1 MMNKERLFK
10 VIIKLSIN
18 DFLKI
23 HQRFSDEI
31 KIVNKKG
38 NDYYLKLNESD
49 LVVLDNYDIPYE
61 IINYQGVK
69 LLLTS
74 IKRHLS
80 IIIGLFILI
89 VFLYIQTFSVR
100 AIRFSSE
107 TKDNERIEKL
117 IRKYFKDYYIFEV
130 FSGNIQE
137 LNYELRKEFSH
148 FEWISV
154 DKKGTVLY
162 VKVLEPSIINK
173 QIQTVEGYGDLIA
186 KKDGIIKMY
195 QIRHGLPLV
204 TYNQFVR
211 KGELLVTGN
220 LRYNYHD
227 ESAFYVPSEGVVYA
241 EVWETVNVTVPKQL
255 IETSYTGRIKTKKV
269 LYLFGFQ
276 ITIKEVDSLYEKYDT
291 EEKLDVISVM
301 KYKIPIGW
309 KKIHYLEKSDI
320 ISIYDEDTSLTYA
333 ESKIRHDLLSK
344 FKEGEKIL
352 TINLVKQSEDEEN
365 YYYTFFVQTY
375 EDIAIFQRRSVNE

>member
-1 MMNKERLFK
+1 MNKANLFK
-10 VIIKLSIN
+10 VIIKVKIN

-23 HQRFSDEI
+23 HQKFVNEI
-31 KIVNKKG
+31 KITNKKG
-38 NDYYLKLNESD
+38 DYYFIRVTEHD
-49 LVVLDNYDIPYE
+49 LDILDNHDIPYE
-61 IINYQGVK
+61 IISYQGLK
-69 LLLTS
+69 YLLAL
-74 IKRHLS
+74 IKRHIS
-80 IIIGLFILI
+80 IVVGLIILVI
-89 VFLYIQTFSVR
+89 FLYVQTFTIKD
-100 AIRFSSE
+100 IRFSSE
-107 TKDNERIEKL
+107 TKDNERIEQL
-117 IRKYFKDYYIFEV
+117 IRKHFKDYLIFDV
-130 FSGNIQE
+130 FTGSIQE

-148 FEWISV
+148 VEWISV
-154 DKKGTVLY
+154 EKKGTVLY
-162 VKVLEPSIINK
+162 VKLLEPSIINK
-173 QIQTVEGYGDLIA
+173 QIQTVEGYGDLVA

-195 QIRHGLPLV
+195 KIRHGLPLIQ
-204 TYNQFVR
+204 YNQFVR
-211 KGELLVTGN
+211 SGELLVTGN
-220 LRYNYHD
+220 LRYNYGD